1 MFTEARYLT
10 NEKGERL
17 GIVVDPEQIE
27 SILKIHRQLTD
38 ISESLRE
45 SISELEES
53 GTSFEDSGAGQ
64 RDLGRVEERL
74 AELSERLEEL
84 EDLEASRVYYEAM
97 NEIERGDDEPKLLRE
112 ALPRIE
118 QEREDLRRRGE
129 L

>member
-1 MFTEARYLT
+1 MFAEARYLT

-17 GIVVDPEQIE
+17 GVVVDPEQIE
-27 SILKIHRQLTD
+27 SILKIYRHLAD

-53 GTSFEDSGAGQ
+53 GAISKTAGTKH
-64 RDLGRVEERL
+64 RDLGRVEEEL
-74 AELSERLEEL
+74 AALGERLEEL

-97 NEIERGDDEPKLLRE
+97 DEIERSDDKPTLLRE

-118 QEREDLRRRGE
+118 QEREELKRRGE